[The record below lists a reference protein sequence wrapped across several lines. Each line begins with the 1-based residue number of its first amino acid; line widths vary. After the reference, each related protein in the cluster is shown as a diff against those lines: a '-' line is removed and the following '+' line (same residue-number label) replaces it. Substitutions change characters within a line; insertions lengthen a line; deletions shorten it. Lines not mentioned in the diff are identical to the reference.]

1 MRKLCD
7 NLAWKRFL
15 FTQFVSKIIKQKC
28 GLECF
33 SQYPASSEL
42 NVGSPCFNLWSL
54 VQAPGKNRL
63 NLKIDLILDSN
74 SKESN
79 LLIVR
84 GTEGGEDERPWKTL
98 KGEVNRLR
106 MRENCRRM
114 QE

>member
-1 MRKLCD
+1 M
-7 NLAWKRFL
+7 
-15 FTQFVSKIIKQKC
+15 
-28 GLECF
+28 
-33 SQYPASSEL
+33 
-42 NVGSPCFNLWSL
+42 WSL
-54 VQAPGKNRL
+54 VQAPGQNRL

-79 LLIVR
+79 LVIVR

-114 QE
+114 Q